1 MSDKINKEK
10 SIGLV
15 LSGGGFRGMAHI
27 GVIKLLEELDIRPAY
42 ISGTSIGA
50 IVGAFYA
57 AGHSSDTML
66 EFFKETNLFGW
77 KNYAFRK
84 AGIIEPLRFLPILK
98 KYFPEDNF
106 EALEKRLFISVTNL
120 ESGNCEVKHSGKLV
134 SYMLASAAIPFLFA
148 PVEVDGSLFA
158 DGGMINNFPI
168 ESIQNECQQLIGVY
182 VSPLEEKHKSDLR
195 HAHSVLE
202 RAFHIGIAYQSK
214 SKFSNCTVMI
224 VPKGLS
230 AYSLMDAK
238 HTNEI
243 MEIGYKA
250 ALELRSEL
258 TILSSL

>member
-1 MSDKINKEK
+1 MNDKTTQET

-27 GVIKLLEELDIRPAY
+27 GVIKLLEELDIVPAF

-57 AGHSSDTML
+57 AGHASDTML

-84 AGIIEPLRFLPILK
+84 PGIIDPLKFLPALEQ
-98 KYFPEDNF
+98 YFPYDNF
-106 EALEKRLFISVTNL
+106 ETLEKKLFISVTNL
-120 ESGNCEVKHSGKLV
+120 ESGDCEVKHSGKLIR
-134 SYMLASAAIPFLFA
+134 YMLASAAMPFLFA
-148 PVEVDGSLFA
+148 PLEVDGSLFA

-168 ESIQNECQQLIGVY
+168 EPIQDVCQHIIGVY
-182 VSPLEEKHKSDLR
+182 VNPLEEKHKSDLK

-202 RAFHIGIAYQSK
+202 RAFHIAIANQSK
-214 SKFSNCTVMI
+214 SKFSNCSVMI
-224 VPKGLS
+224 VPQGLS
-230 AYSLMDAK
+230 AFSLMDAK

-250 ALELRSEL
+250 ASELKSEL
-258 TILSSL
+258 TMLSSL